1 MSSALAAAKKR
12 RAFGETT
19 NNIKPVTSS
28 PTPTPTISENTNK
41 PMTINQAFR
50 AMNER
55 INVLDKKVSDDQS
68 NPVITD
74 SIINEYEQRFEM
86 ILNEIVNI
94 KDTLMKLQTFSMEV
108 NKSLHDERIQLLTDV
123 DSSNVP
129 EIDHFNLGEEDT
141 NIALEVVDV
150 VTPDVTDVV
159 TPDVTDVVTPDVTDV
174 VTPDEDE

>member
-19 NNIKPVTSS
+19 NTIKPVTPP
-28 PTPTPTISENTNK
+28 PTPTPTTSDNTNK

-55 INVLDKKVSDDQS
+55 INVLDKKVSDEQS
-68 NPVITD
+68 SPAITD

-129 EIDHFNLGEEDT
+129 EIDHFHLDEEDT

-159 TPDVTDVVTPDVTDV
+159 TPAPDVTDV

>member
-19 NNIKPVTSS
+19 NTIKPVTPP
-28 PTPTPTISENTNK
+28 PTPTPTTSENTNK

-55 INVLDKKVSDDQS
+55 INVLDKKVSDEQS

-129 EIDHFNLGEEDT
+129 EIDHFHLDEEDT

-150 VTPDVTDVV
+150 VTPDVTDEV
-159 TPDVTDVVTPDVTDV
+159 TPAPDVTDV

>member
-19 NNIKPVTSS
+19 NTIKPVTPP
-28 PTPTPTISENTNK
+28 PTPTPTTSENTNK

-55 INVLDKKVSDDQS
+55 INVLDKKVSDEQS

-129 EIDHFNLGEEDT
+129 EIDHFHLDEEDT

-150 VTPDVTDVV
+150 VTPDVTDEV
-159 TPDVTDVVTPDVTDV
+159 TPAPDVTDE

>member
-19 NNIKPVTSS
+19 NTIKPVTPP
-28 PTPTPTISENTNK
+28 PTPTPTTSENTNK

-55 INVLDKKVSDDQS
+55 INVLDKKVSDEQS

-129 EIDHFNLGEEDT
+129 EIDHFHLDEEDT

-150 VTPDVTDVV
+150 VTPDVTDE
-159 TPDVTDVVTPDVTDV
+159 